1 MMKLYELRTIV
12 KATPSSPWRDVFH
25 WDDWLW
31 GKGLITVAIL
41 AVLYFGVVGLGYLKG
56 WIGGF

>member
-1 MMKLYELRTIV
+1 MMNLFELRTIV

-31 GKGLITVAIL
+31 GKGLIIFAIL
-41 AVLYFGVVGLGYLKG
+41 AVLYFGVVGLGDVKG
-56 WIGGF
+56 